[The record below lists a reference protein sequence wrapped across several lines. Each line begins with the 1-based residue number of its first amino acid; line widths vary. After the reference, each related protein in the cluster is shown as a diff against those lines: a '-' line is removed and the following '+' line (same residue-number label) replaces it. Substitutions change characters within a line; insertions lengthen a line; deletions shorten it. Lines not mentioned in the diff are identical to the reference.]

1 MNDAI
6 EEDLEEQE
14 EEECPK
20 CPPVGAPA
28 WMATFADMATL
39 LMAFFVLILSFA
51 EFNVPKFKQISGSL
65 KNAFGVQ
72 RIVPIVE
79 QPKGTTILSL
89 NFSPSPAPSVT
100 QDMTQQT
107 TDITKPDLEVQQ
119 KDKDQDGGDSQAAD
133 EVVKALE
140 DAIARG
146 DIEVEVL
153 GDNVVVNF
161 TPTDAKVEE
170 LPNLL
175 KETLNAIEKAK
186 EAAGKSDQDVLFG
199 GLEQQ
204 LAQLA
209 AAASEAL
216 EQSSGATA
224 QAQAE
229 AQEQK
234 ESNERAEIAEDDL
247 KVALRQE
254 IGQGL
259 VAVDR
264 QEDKVIITVGAGGA
278 FPSGSA
284 ELTASARKIMEEIAG
299 VNAGGSGDI
308 TVSGH
313 TDNVPLIFGSQF
325 RDNWDLAAARASS
338 VVQALEDTGKVPA
351 GRMQAVSF
359 GDHSRSPRT
368 RMPAVA
374 QPTAGSRSKSTIEGR
389 LSDQPHRS
397 KSKPGAG
404 THAKHLDH
412 ADAEQADGKKGA
424 DGYGTRQRI
433 KTCDRRQLHCR
444 AGDRQ
449 FHLDKLA
456 EHHAKPEPQCEIEH
470 HADNGRGDA
479 CQGRCQHPVSAQRFN
494 ERRAKEYPQETG
506 RKGNPGGDQRAERAG
521 KHGIEASRAPVG
533 ADEPDKLCHHDQRT
547 RGRLGHAKPI
557 QHLACAQPAIMAN
570 SLLRHIG
577 QHRIGTAKCHH
588 RNLAEEQALLR
599 IDMPCPK
606 PAIKHEDRRQPQQG
620 ANDRNPQRTATRRRP
635 APGHPA
641 VDGANFVRL
650 RL

>member
-1 MNDAI
+1 MNEAA
-6 EEDLEEQE
+6 EETIEEQE

-72 RIVPIVE
+72 KIVPIVE
-79 QPKGTTILSL
+79 QPKGTTVLSL
-89 NFSPSPAPSVT
+89 NFSPSPSPSVT

-107 TDITKPDLEVQQ
+107 TDITKPDLEVKQRE
-119 KDKDQDGGDSQAAD
+119 KDQDGGESEAAED
-133 EVVKALE
+133 VVKALE

-153 GDNVVVNF
+153 GENVVVNF
-161 TPTDAKVEE
+161 TPTEAKDEE

-175 KETLNAIEKAK
+175 QETLEAIDKAK
-186 EAAGKSDQDVLFG
+186 QAAGKAEQEILFG
-199 GLEQQ
+199 GLEQK

-209 AAASEAL
+209 AAAEAAM
-216 EQSSGATA
+216 QSSNTA
-224 QAQAE
+224 SAEAQAE
-229 AQEQK
+229 AQQQQ
-234 ESNERAEIAEDDL
+234 ESNEKAEIAEDDL

-284 ELTASARKIMEEIAG
+284 ELTESARKIMEEIAG
-299 VNAGGSGDI
+299 VNEAGSGEI

-359 GDHSRSPRT
+359 GES
-368 RMPAVA
+368 
-374 QPTAGSRSKSTIEGR
+374 QPVEKNDTARGR
-389 LSDQPHRS
+389 ATNR
-397 KSKPGAG
+397 
-404 THAKHLDH
+404 
-412 ADAEQADGKKGA
+412 
-424 DGYGTRQRI
+424 RI
-433 KTCDRRQLHCR
+433 
-444 AGDRQ
+444 
-449 FHLDKLA
+449 
-456 EHHAKPEPQCEIEH
+456 EIEI
-470 HADNGRGDA
+470 N
-479 CQGRCQHPVSAQRFN
+479 
-494 ERRAKEYPQETG
+494 Y
-506 RKGNPGGDQRAERAG
+506 
-521 KHGIEASRAPVG
+521 
-533 ADEPDKLCHHDQRT
+533 
-547 RGRLGHAKPI
+547 
-557 QHLACAQPAIMAN
+557 
-570 SLLRHIG
+570 
-577 QHRIGTAKCHH
+577 
-588 RNLAEEQALLR
+588 
-599 IDMPCPK
+599 
-606 PAIKHEDRRQPQQG
+606 
-620 ANDRNPQRTATRRRP
+620 
-635 APGHPA
+635 
-641 VDGANFVRL
+641 
-650 RL
+650 